1 MIINLL
7 LPIIFILW
15 WIRQRST
22 HEILAGIPL
31 YWLPA
36 MQSFRIPVELLL
48 WSMLIGGVLP
58 KQLTFEGYNFD
69 VLSGVLG
76 LILAFLLFRGVS
88 KPIRW
93 IRLYNL
99 FGLVLLFII
108 VSMAILSM
116 PTPFRQFLNEPSNA
130 VMATFPFIWL
140 PAFLVPLAF
149 CLHLLSLRQTTRFT

>member
-1 MIINLL
+1 
-7 LPIIFILW
+7 
-15 WIRQRST
+15 
-22 HEILAGIPL
+22 
-31 YWLPA
+31 
-36 MQSFRIPVELLL
+36 
-48 WSMLIGGVLP
+48 
-58 KQLTFEGYNFD
+58 
-69 VLSGVLG
+69 
-76 LILAFLLFRGVS
+76 
-88 KPIRW
+88 
-93 IRLYNL
+93 LYNL